1 MKKLISALLSLGC
14 LLACAAAIMPAQ
26 NASVTNGNS
35 IVLSAYAAEE
45 AADDDINTSPGINA
59 ASYRYQ
65 FADASYYTT
74 TIAPVSI
81 KEKVSDKL
89 TIDYTQWPLDESNKV
104 KTDVP
109 VYSYYKITV
118 THKEGKKTVTD
129 LTEYRVGLAKGV
141 NTELDAAPSQTV
153 EVPEYV
159 KNYMS
164 SKFADQTVDAGKVTV
179 IGAGAYKGS
188 YLKTIDL
195 TGISVIGKGAFESC
209 SYITEITLP
218 QTVNYIGDSAFASSG
233 LKTLT
238 VNCDMPMIPNSFCES
253 TKLTKITF
261 AHPEY
266 IRQIGKAAFKNTPV
280 TATIF
285 EEWAGKDVSGYE
297 ELHVLDSAY
306 EGCTSIKSVKM
317 PDNLTFLEKSVF
329 KGCTSLSQLV
339 IGKNTLSLDAECC
352 ADCTALDTIV
362 FNDKLFSLGGGV
374 FSGCTSL
381 KKVENMPNT
390 INDWVEVTKNTGYG
404 FGNNMF
410 ANCTSLI
417 SVKLPDS
424 ITKIPEGVF
433 KGCTALN
440 YVYNSQNITSIGL
453 EAFQGCTHLLEATYP
468 KVEAIENNAFDGCS
482 DLKAIKFEK
491 CSSIGDYAFRNCKSA
506 TAFAVADC
514 STVGKNALEGCIG
527 LKSIKLL
534 SEKYGEYVF
543 KNCSNAQTIEIKCD
557 NMAQTPKG
565 MCSGC
570 AALTTLN
577 GDLSKVPIIS
587 AYSFENCTSLKD
599 VNFSSVRIIEESAFV
614 NCSSLKSICKGAITA
629 EDYGAMCFQNCTALT
644 AEVSGNISTI
654 GASAFQNSAITKV
667 NVNGMVGGTV
677 VIGKSAFADCP
688 NLTAASI
695 LSPQGAVF
703 SVGDAVFSNCPKL
716 ASADYA
722 GPVVTASMFKD
733 CTDLKDVW
741 ISSTTISANAFE
753 NCTSLPKVMSKA
765 DPSKSIIAKEV
776 GDAAFKNC
784 AALAIAPAD
793 KNTTYTGSQQY
804 YGTAITKAD
813 ANMLTAGMFGN
824 CKKLAS
830 VTLASDIKS
839 IPAGTFQNCEAL
851 TALNL
856 NDMLSIGNNA
866 FAGAGL
872 KEVKIENAQT
882 VGTGAF
888 LGCGN
893 LAKVDVSA
901 ESIGKQA
908 FANNTHLTE
917 AAVCTKTLGD
927 QAFYGDTALTKVN
940 LQNSDSRVLNSIGAG
955 AFNNCNALTDLV
967 VPGSPAKIGSQAFGF
982 LGGKVNPDFLAV
994 GDSGSSVQTY
1004 ANKNKIAFCDTKEYD
1019 PAERAKR
1026 NTPGDVDGNG
1036 LVSVADAVKLQ
1047 KYLLGAEPNPDSV
1060 RANNAD
1066 LNKDQKLNAVDLTLL
1081 KMKLLK

>member
-26 NASVTNGNS
+26 SVSETNGSS
-35 IVLSAYAAEE
+35 IVLSAN
-45 AADDDINTSPGINA
+45 AADDTNISPGKNA

-74 TIAPVSI
+74 SISAVSI
-81 KEKVSDKL
+81 RQVLSNN
-89 TIDYTQWPLDESNKV
+89 TAIDYTQWPLDESNKV

-109 VYSYYKITV
+109 IYSYFKITV
-118 THKEGKKTVTD
+118 THKEGNSTVTD
-129 LTEYRVGLAKGV
+129 LTEYRVGLVKGV
-141 NTELDAAPSQTV
+141 NTELDAAPCQTV

-159 KNYMS
+159 QNYMS
-164 SKFADQTVDAGKVTV
+164 EKFGEQTVDAGKVTV
-179 IGAGAYKGS
+179 IAPNAYRGA

-195 TGISVIGKGAFESC
+195 TGIAVIGASAFSGC

-218 QTVNYIGDSAFASSG
+218 ESVNYVGASAFASSG

-238 VNCDMPMIPNSFCES
+238 VNCDMPMVPTSLCES
-253 TKLTKITF
+253 TQLTKITF
-261 AHPEY
+261 AHPEL
-266 IRQIGKAAFKNTPV
+266 IRQIGKAAFRNTPV
-280 TATIF
+280 TTTLFAD
-285 EEWAGKDVSGYE
+285 WVGKDVSGYE
-297 ELHVLDSAY
+297 NLQVLDSAY
-306 EGCTSIKSVKM
+306 EGCKSIKSVKM
-317 PDNLTFLEKSVF
+317 PDNLIFLEQSVF
-329 KGCTSLSQLV
+329 KGCTSLSELV
-339 IGKNTLSLDAECC
+339 IGKNTLSLDAQCC
-352 ADCTALDTIV
+352 AGCTALDTIV
-362 FNDKLFSLGGGV
+362 FNDKLYSLGGAV

-390 INDWVEVTKNTGYG
+390 IEDWVAVTSSTGYG

-440 YVYNSQNITSIGL
+440 YVYNSQNITSIGK
-453 EAFQGCTHLLEATYP
+453 EAFQGCAHLLEATYP
-468 KVEAIENNAFDGCS
+468 KVEAIENYAFDGCS

-506 TAFAVADC
+506 TAFAVAEC
-514 STVGKNALEGCIG
+514 SAVGKNALEGCAG

-534 SEKYGEYVF
+534 SDKYGEYVF
-543 KNCSNAQTIEIKCD
+543 KNCSAAQTIEIKCD

-570 AALTTLN
+570 TALTTLT
-577 GDLSKVPIIS
+577 GDLSKVPIIT

-599 VNFSSVRIIEESAFV
+599 VNFSSVRIIEQSAFA

-629 EDYGAMCFQNCTALT
+629 EDYGAKCFQNCTALT

-654 GASAFQNSAITKV
+654 GESAFQNSAITKV

-677 VIGKSAFADCP
+677 VIGRSAFADCP
-688 NLTAASI
+688 NLASATV

-703 SVGDAVFSNCPKL
+703 SVGSSIFSNCPKL
-716 ASADYA
+716 TSADYA
-722 GPVVTASMFKD
+722 GPIITAGMFKD
-733 CTDLKDVW
+733 CTALKDVFV
-741 ISSTTISANAFE
+741 SATTISANAFE

-765 DPSKSIIAKEV
+765 EPSKSIIAKEM

-784 AALAIAPAD
+784 SALATAPSD

-813 ANMLTAGMFGN
+813 TSMLTAGMFAN

-839 IPAGTFQNCEAL
+839 IPANTFQNCEAL

-866 FAGAGL
+866 FAGSGMQ
-872 KEVKIENAQT
+872 EVKIENAQT
-882 VGTGAF
+882 IGTGAF
-888 LGCGN
+888 LGCN
-893 LAKVDVSA
+893 DLTKIDVSA
-901 ESIGKQA
+901 ETIGLQA
-908 FANNTHLTE
+908 FANSTQLRE
-917 AAVCTKTLGD
+917 ATVCTASLGD
-927 QAFYGDTALTKVN
+927 QAFAGDTALTKVN
-940 LQNSDSRVLNSIGAG
+940 LQNSDSRVLNSIGNL
-955 AFNNCNALTDLV
+955 AFNNCNSLTDLV

-982 LGGKVNPDFLAV
+982 VNGRVNPDFLAV

-1004 ANKNKIAFCDTKEYD
+1004 ADKSKVAFCDTKDYD

-1036 LVSVADAVKLQ
+1036 LVSVADAVKLE
-1047 KYLLGAEPNPDSV
+1047 KYLLGSEPDPTSI